1 MDNLNLQEIS
11 VLPENLPLY
20 CSGPDNE
27 QWNGHPRVFLPC
39 AKENRAALPA
49 RIAARATA
57 LTARCRI
64 IITPECKRR
73 KNAV

>member
-27 QWNGHPRVFLPC
+27 QWNGHPRVFLPLC
-39 AKENRAALPA
+39 EGESGSVA
-49 RIAARATA
+49 
-57 LTARCRI
+57 C
-64 IITPECKRR
+64 
-73 KNAV
+73 

>member
-1 MDNLNLQEIS
+1 MDNLNPQEIS

-27 QWNGHPRVFLPC
+27 QWNGHPRVFLPLGEGESGSVAC
-39 AKENRAALPA
+39 P

-64 IITPECKRR
+64 ITTPECKRR
-73 KNAV
+73 

>member
-1 MDNLNLQEIS
+1 MNNLNPQEIS

-27 QWNGHPRVFLPC
+27 QWNGHPRVFLPLREGESGSVSC
-39 AKENRAALPA
+39 PYCGTRY
-49 RIAARATA
+49 R